1 VGAQTMTPPRIA
13 IVGLGNIGEA
23 TLPLIKRLWPKSDIL
38 VIDQL
43 LDERRRCV
51 LAAFGVDG
59 VELCITRDNHARV
72 LGPLLGPGAM
82 LLNFAVDVCSADL
95 IRLAQAHGAHY
106 LDTCI
111 DPWSYD
117 DPASSLLLSNYA
129 LREDVLALAAG
140 SVGQPTAVVAH
151 GANPGFVSVL
161 VKQALHRMGRRF
173 LPGREQAPRDQPG
186 WARLAQDLG
195 VRVIQ
200 IAERD
205 SQASTRARAEGEFVN
220 TWSVDGFITECLQ
233 PAELGWGTHEIA
245 LPAQGRVHEHGS
257 RAAIAIDRPG
267 HEIKVKSWS
276 PNALDFDAWLIT
288 HNEAIS
294 IADYLTLREGA
305 CVTYRPTA
313 YYAYHPCDQA
323 VESMA
328 LLGSQG
334 AALVRERRVI
344 KDEIASGIDELGV
357 FVISDRYSAL
367 WLGSNLSIGKARKQ
381 VPYNSATSLQ
391 VASSVVAA
399 LEWITLNPRAGI
411 VESEQL
417 DHEFLFERTLAYWSP
432 MVCEY
437 VAWRPR
443 AGSSSL
449 AFAEFLVG

>member
-1 VGAQTMTPPRIA
+1 VTSPRFVM
-13 IVGLGNIGEA
+13 VGLGNIGEA
-23 TLPLIKRLWPKSDIL
+23 TLPLLKRLWPAADIL

-43 LDERRRCV
+43 MDERRLGV

-59 VELCITRDNHARV
+59 VELRITRDNHARV
-72 LGPLLGPGAM
+72 LAPLLGPGTV
-82 LLNFAVDVCSADL
+82 LLNLAVDVCSADL
-95 IRLAQAHGAHY
+95 IRLAQAQGAHY

-111 DPWSYD
+111 DPWSYHD
-117 DPASSLLLSNYA
+117 AASPLLMSNYA
-129 LREDVLALAAG
+129 LREDMLALAAR
-140 SVGQPTAVVAH
+140 SVGRPTAVVAH

-161 VKQALHRMGRRF
+161 VKHALHRMGQRF
-173 LPGREQAPRDQPG
+173 LHGRDQAPHNQPG
-186 WARLAQDLG
+186 WARLAHDLG

-205 SQASTRARAEGEFVN
+205 TQASARARADGEFVN

-245 LPAQGRVHEHGS
+245 LPPQGRVHAHGCG
-257 RAAIAIDRPG
+257 AAIAIDRPG

-294 IADYLTLREGA
+294 IADHLTLRDGDQ
-305 CVTYRPTA
+305 VTYRPTA
-313 YYAYHPCDQA
+313 YYAYHPCDEA
-323 VESMA
+323 VASMA
-328 LLGSQG
+328 LLGSHGDQR
-334 AALVRERRVI
+334 VRERRVI
-344 KDEIASGIDELGV
+344 KDEITSGIDELGV
-357 FVISDRYSAL
+357 FLISDRFPAL

-381 VPYNSATSLQ
+381 ASYNSATSLQ

-399 LEWITLNPRAGI
+399 LEWIALHPRAGI

-417 DHEFLFERTLAYWSP
+417 DHEFIFERTVACWTP
-432 MVCEY
+432 MVCEL
-437 VAWRPR
+437 VDWRPR

-449 AFAEFLVG
+449 AFADFMATPPG